1 MEVLDLV
8 VEETF
13 GIDQIADISKI
24 GSEYIFV
31 KAAGANS
38 FENVLIV
45 AHENN
50 TEVYASGLLQVTLSK
65 QVNITLSK
73 VTFFKMT
80 IFMSILQKMFLPIK
94 ELVAHRARPIKASF
108 SYPL

>member
-24 GSEYIFV
+24 GNEYIFV
-31 KAAGANS
+31 KGAGENS

-50 TEVYASGLLQVTLSK
+50 TEVYASGLLQ
-65 QVNITLSK
+65 
-73 VTFFKMT
+73 
-80 IFMSILQKMFLPIK
+80 
-94 ELVAHRARPIKASF
+94 EH
-108 SYPL
+108 YPSR